1 MTAQIERTERRPGPA
16 VIQGKLAIPPLA
28 EWRVERP
35 RLDRSLAALIDRH
48 RVVVVSATAGAGKT
62 TAVAAALRLVERPVA
77 WLTLDRTDAA
87 PGRLLTY
94 VEAALARQLP
104 HLGNVASRALAAGI
118 AHAEAAGLMAEAV
131 GDAPV
136 VLVLD
141 ELERLGDGSQSWDVI
156 EAFVRHAPPQGM
168 RFVLISRRAI
178 PVALDPLAPGEG
190 VVAALGEAEL
200 AFTAREAGDA
210 LAGLGEAE
218 IDAQEAVEA
227 TGGWVTGVLFE
238 AWRAAGHVAGVGGE
252 ADPLHGYLASHILGK
267 LDRAD
272 RDFLVA
278 TSLLRQVSV
287 ARAETLGYSDAAQ
300 RLASLRA
307 ARLPVSWEPD
317 GRAFRCHSRL
327 REFLLEC
334 LERRGADEVRRL
346 RLAHGRLLARE
357 GHDEEATEELLRAG
371 APAEALVTAERV
383 ILSVIGR
390 LDLPVAKRWLDA
402 LSRRRA
408 QRRLAVHDR
417 RAHGGDRRAGLPARR
432 ADRGPAG
439 GKRRPGTARDHWTGR
454 RADGLLLR
462 GARPLRRG
470 ACAA

>member
-35 RLDRSLAALIDRH
+35 RLDRSLAALIERH

-118 AHAEAAGLMAEAV
+118 AHAEAAGLVAEAV

-287 ARAETLGYSDAAQ
+287 GA
-300 RLASLRA
+300 
-307 ARLPVSWEPD
+307 
-317 GRAFRCHSRL
+317 
-327 REFLLEC
+327 
-334 LERRGADEVRRL
+334 RRGAW
-346 RLAHGRLLARE
+346 
-357 GHDEEATEELLRAG
+357 LLRCGAAAGVAASRAPSGQLGARRAGVPLPLAPTRVPARVLGAAGSRRG
-371 APAEALVTAERV
+371 APATAGPRPAA
-383 ILSVIGR
+383 R
-390 LDLPVAKRWLDA
+390 
-402 LSRRRA
+402 SR
-408 QRRLAVHDR
+408 
-417 RAHGGDRRAGLPARR
+417 
-432 ADRGPAG
+432 
-439 GKRRPGTARDHWTGR
+439 GT
-454 RADGLLLR
+454 
-462 GARPLRRG
+462 
-470 ACAA
+470 